1 MNKTLGII
9 FESTYYED
17 CKKVAH
23 YTHNLDKKPEGYTNE
38 ITYNLQGNNTFQII
52 FGRTFNM
59 FNPTDPAINVT
70 CVVLMNGPLM
80 ANEKKKNTTTNSYL
94 FEKEVMTALFL
105 FCNLETIRYYRVD
118 SLYIPYSLKMF
129 NFWESFWNYFSFLFK
144 QREIK

>member
-1 MNKTLGII
+1 M
-9 FESTYYED
+9 
-17 CKKVAH
+17 
-23 YTHNLDKKPEGYTNE
+23 
-38 ITYNLQGNNTFQII
+38 
-52 FGRTFNM
+52 
-59 FNPTDPAINVT
+59 
-70 CVVLMNGPLM
+70 
-80 ANEKKKNTTTNSYL
+80 KKKNTTTNSYL